1 MVKPITVT
9 LPADIKQALD
19 DLSNK
24 EGVSPDEVIQQAV
37 RQHLFLR
44 KFRFLRERMSAKA
57 QSQGVVT
64 DQDVFDRVS

>member
-1 MVKPITVT
+1 MLQPITVT

-19 DLSNK
+19 ELARQ
-24 EGVSPDEVIQQAV
+24 EGVAPDEVVGRAV
-37 RQHLFLR
+37 KQHLFLR
-44 KFRFLRERMSAKA
+44 QFRSLRERMSAKA